1 MLPLKFVSHS
11 RLAVSIAIKEGWR
24 PGARYTNLRDV
35 KTFKFK
41 AQGFLDID
49 WKKYSFEKH
58 LEAVA
63 ITRPKLTIA
72 RDVESIFQLD
82 EILEEAE
89 ELQKYALLVA
99 IGTKDPYM
107 TGRIEELI
115 PKNYIL
121 AYSVPTKYG
130 GTSIPTSSFR
140 RWH

>member
-89 ELQKYALLVA
+89 ELQKYASLVA
-99 IGTKDPYM
+99 IVPKDPYM